1 MSPPQAGYRLG
12 HRIRIVVVKSP
23 FKIAI
28 AGLGTVGSGVLQLL
42 DRQADLLTHRA
53 GRRIVVAAVSARDRR
68 RDRGADL
75 SAVRWYEDAAAM
87 AADPEIDVVVE
98 LIGGADGIARQVL
111 DTALSHGKHVVT
123 ANKALMA
130 HDGTRLAAQAEREGL
145 ILSFEAAVAG
155 GIPIIKGLREGLAG
169 NRLERVYGILNGTS
183 NYILTTMR
191 ESAHEFAEVLA
202 EAQKLGYA
210 EADPSF
216 DIDGVDAA
224 HKLAILA
231 SVAFGRSVDLAAVY
245 AEGIRHVS
253 RLDIDFAEEL
263 GYRIKLLGIA
273 RLTGEGLEQRV
284 HPCMVP
290 RATPIAAVEGVYNAV
305 VAEGD
310 FVGRVVLQGRGA
322 GAFPTASAVAADLV
336 DIAAGRHVPT
346 FGLPTENLR
355 ELPGVPIERH
365 HGAYYIRLMVVDQPG
380 VIADVAAALRD
391 EQVSME
397 SMIQRGRAPGEAVP
411 VVMTTHITVE
421 AAMRRALARIEALET
436 VLEPPRM
443 IRIED
448 F

>member
-1 MSPPQAGYRLG
+1 M
-12 HRIRIVVVKSP
+12 RIGIAAVVKP
-23 FKIAI
+23 PLKIAV
-28 AGLGTVGSGVLQLL
+28 AGLGTVGAGTLQLL
-42 DRQADLLTHRA
+42 QRQAELLAERG

-68 RDRGADL
+68 RDRGVEL

-98 LIGGADGIARQVL
+98 LIGGADGIARQVI
-111 DTALSHGKHVVT
+111 DTALDHGKHVVT

-130 HDGTRLAAQAEREGL
+130 HDGTRLAARAEERGL
-145 ILSFEAAVAG
+145 ALSFEASVAG
-155 GIPIIKGLREGLAG
+155 GIPVIKALREGLAA

-191 ESAHEFAEVLA
+191 ERGREFAEVLA

-231 SVAFGRSVDLAAVY
+231 SVAFGRPVDLAGVY

-273 RLTGEGLEQRV
+273 RLTEDGLEQRV

-290 RATPIAAVEGVYNAV
+290 RASPIAAVEGVYNAV

-310 FVGRVVLQGRGA
+310 FVGRVVMQGRGA
-322 GAFPTASAVAADLV
+322 GALPTASAVTADLV
-336 DIAAGRHVPT
+336 DIAAGRRVFP
-346 FGLPTENLR
+346 FGIPAAELR
-355 ELPGVPIERH
+355 EIPGVPIERH
-365 HGAYYIRLMVVDQPG
+365 QSAYYIRLMVVDQPG

-391 EQVSME
+391 EEVSME

-411 VVMTTHITVE
+411 VVLTTHVTVE
-421 AAMRRALARIEALET
+421 AAMRRALVKIEALDT
-436 VLEPPRM
+436 VLEPPHL